1 MTSLQIKNLN
11 FSYKN
16 NVLFENGNYVFNS
29 GMKYGVLGLNGTG
42 KTTLFNIL
50 KANIRVPSDTV
61 LLNKTE
67 IGKSDSYFLETSN
80 FYYSNITGREYL
92 NIFDET
98 RALMHFEKVN
108 SVFELPLD
116 EIIEKYSTGM
126 KKKLA
131 IMTMLMYDRPIYLLD
146 EPFNG
151 LDLESNKILETIINL
166 LAEKGKIVLVT
177 SHILD
182 PLKKTCDEIVLLENH
197 GLVSYSKS
205 QFDSLESKL
214 FGHIDEKVRKLIE

>member
-1 MTSLQIKNLN
+1 MSSLQIKNLN

-16 NVLFENGNYVFNS
+16 NLLFENGNYVFNA
-29 GMKYGVLGLNGTG
+29 GKKYGVLGLNGTG

-50 KANIRVPSDTV
+50 KTNIKVSSDTI
-61 LLNKTE
+61 LLNK
-67 IGKSDSYFLETSN
+67 IDLGKNDSYFLETSN
-80 FYYSNITGREYL
+80 FFYSNITGREYL
-92 NIFDET
+92 DIFDET
-98 RALMHFEKVN
+98 KALMHYEKIN
-108 SVFELPLD
+108 KVFELPLD
-116 EIIEKYSTGM
+116 EVIEKYSTGM

-166 LAEKGKIVLVT
+166 LAERGKIVLVT

-197 GLVSYSKS
+197 GLVTYEKT

-214 FGHIDEKVRKLIE
+214 FGHIDEKVRRLIE